1 MGGMDV
7 FKALFW
13 YFVLYSF
20 LGFLVEVAY
29 ARGLGVEKQDRKCFY
44 FLPLCPVYGVG
55 ALLILAP
62 AARLSPYPAL
72 AAGWSAL
79 AATAAEYAMSLFYEK
94 ALGVSFWDYAQFPGN
109 LGGRVCPLFSAFWCL
124 LGLVTVYGIQPLAA
138 AGVERLPDWLLPP
151 AAAAL
156 ALDGALSVF
165 LLRRSGSTDVLCWYR
180 RLPLPILPNSKSD
193 LKN

>member
-1 MGGMDV
+1 MAV
-7 FKALFW
+7 WFW
-13 YFVLYSF
+13 YFVLYSSV
-20 LGFLVEVAY
+20 GFVLEVLF
-29 ARGLGVEKQDRKCFY
+29 ARVTGNPKRDRKCHL
-44 FLPLCPVYGVG
+44 FLPLCPVYGLG
-55 ALLILAP
+55 AALILLLPP
-62 AARLSPYPAL
+62 AVLSNPL
-72 AAGWSAL
+72 LLFFCGSL

-156 ALDGALSVF
+156 ALDGALTVF

>member
-1 MGGMDV
+1 M

-55 ALLILAP
+55 ALLILAL
-62 AARLSPYPAL
+62 AAWLSPYPAPV
-72 AAGWSAL
+72 AGWSAL

-94 ALGVSFWDYAQFPGN
+94 ALGVSFWDYAQFHGN

-138 AGVERLPDWLLPP
+138 AGVERLPDWLLPA

-156 ALDGALSVF
+156 ALDGALTVF

-180 RLPLPILPNSKSD
+180 RLPLPILPNSKSH